1 LTIPERVP
9 RASDVECR
17 PRWARAESAE
27 KLSAR
32 PLPVREPVVAI
43 PTPRG
48 DHRQNEAA
56 ARANQISIG
65 AGIALGDHFRD
76 MSEIEFDRPSATR
89 LEVDEE
95 RPALRLE
102 QVARVRLSMEQLL
115 AGTTLADLTSLA
127 S

>member
-1 LTIPERVP
+1 
-9 RASDVECR
+9 
-17 PRWARAESAE
+17 
-27 KLSAR
+27 
-32 PLPVREPVVAI
+32 
-43 PTPRG
+43 
-48 DHRQNEAA
+48 
-56 ARANQISIG
+56 
-65 AGIALGDHFRD
+65 